1 MICTNPTKTTLVALM
16 LLFSALAAADTAKP
30 TYADLLKTSS
40 ASDWRPLVDDNTMY
54 LELDG
59 TQARGRVIIELM
71 PAMAPNHVANI
82 KALVREKYFDGLS
95 ILRAQDNYVVQ
106 WGDPTE
112 KKVPQKAK
120 KTLPAEFTVPIAP
133 DMPFTRLPDGD
144 GYAPQTGFSNG
155 FPSARDPKSGRAWMT
170 HCYSMVGVGRDV
182 AEDSGGGTEL
192 YAVIGHAPR
201 HLDRNVTLVG
211 RVVQGMPLL
220 STLPR
225 GVAAMG
231 FYDKDEQRVPIKSV
245 RMAADVPAAERTPL
259 EVIRTDTP
267 LFAKLL
273 ESLRNRGGDWFKAQ
287 AGYIE
292 VCNVPLAVRARSN

>member
-1 MICTNPTKTTLVALM
+1 M